1 MSHPL
6 TDRFAQA
13 LQAAEASRDPNPL
26 AEMYAEASECTNLSK
41 DAPEV
46 GVEGARKFWGEYL
59 RAFKSI
65 HSEFHNVI
73 RGESHGVL
81 EWTSEGELPT
91 GKPIRYRG
99 VSVLEYEGDKV
110 KRFHSYYDSAAFV
123 AAPATT
129 APTSGN
135 SAGQGGPA
143 RVGAIEQPKGSDGTT
158 ATHGLPPGTH
168 VEPDASAG

>member
-6 TDRFAQA
+6 TDRFAQT
-13 LQAAEASRDPNPL
+13 LQAAEASRDPNLL
-26 AEMYAEASECTNLSK
+26 AELYAEGSECTNLSK
-41 DAPEV
+41 DEPEL

-59 RAFKSI
+59 RAFKVI

-73 RGESHGVL
+73 RGDAHGVL

-123 AAPATT
+123 AAPATA
-129 APTSGN
+129 APVSGA
-135 SAGQGGPA
+135 AGQGGSA
-143 RVGAIEQPKGSDGTT
+143 RVGAIEQPKGEGGMTVT
-158 ATHGLPPGTH
+158 AALPPGTH

>member
-1 MSHPL
+1 MTHPL
-6 TDRFAQA
+6 TDRFAET
-13 LQAAEASRDPNPL
+13 LQACEASGDPNPL
-26 AEMYAEASECTNLSK
+26 AALYAEGSESTNLSK
-41 DAPEV
+41 DAPEL

-65 HSEFHNVI
+65 RSTFHNVI
-73 RGESHGVL
+73 RGDTHGVL

-129 APTSGN
+129 VP
-135 SAGQGGPA
+135 AGGQPAGAA
-143 RVGAIEQPKGSDGTT
+143 RVGSIEQPKGEGGMTVT
-158 ATHGLPPGTH
+158 GALPPGTH
-168 VEPDASAG
+168 VEPDPNTAG